1 MYILGLNAFH
11 GDSAACLY
19 KDDKLVAAIEE
30 ERLRRVK
37 HWAGFPVEAIKTCL
51 KEAGIQITDVDHIT
65 ISRNPSAKL
74 FNKITHT
81 LKKMHNLSN
90 LLDRVKNSNK
100 VISVKDILAK
110 EFNVDKNRIKA
121 EIHNIEHHRA
131 HMASAFF
138 VSPFEEAA
146 VLSIDGFGDFTST
159 MVGYGKGNDIKVLDS
174 VTFPHSLGIFYT
186 AFTQYLGFSKY
197 GDEYKVM
204 GLAPYGEPKYVEKVK
219 DVVKLTDDGLFKLN
233 QKYFLHSKSGVSMTW
248 ENGYPNIERIF
259 SDYMIEKFGAVRK
272 KDEKIEKY
280 HMDLAASVQKVTE
293 ITIFH
298 ILNHLQKT
306 TGSENLCIAG
316 GVGQNSVANGKIYL
330 NTKFKNVYL
339 PPAATDAGTAIG
351 SALWLKHQIN
361 KEKRLKQP
369 MLNADTGN
377 SFNDEQIIEE
387 LKKQNLS
394 VVKKTDNEIYDIVS
408 DKLIDA
414 GVVGWFKGGS
424 EFGPRALGY
433 RSILAD
439 PRRADAK
446 EILNIK
452 IKKREKFRPFAPSIL
467 NEYVDEYFEQSQ
479 DVPFMEKVY
488 RIKEE
493 KRKIIPAVT
502 HVDGSGRLQSVHKE
516 INPKYHAL
524 ISKFYDKTGVPIVL
538 NTSFNENEPIVN
550 TPKEA
555 IATFLRTKMD
565 LLILENFVVERI
577 KNEA

>member
-19 KDDKLVAAIEE
+19 KDDKLVLAIEE

-37 HWAGFPVEAIKTCL
+37 HWAGFPSESIKACLNEANIK
-51 KEAGIQITDVDHIT
+51 ITDVDHIT

-81 LKKMHNLSN
+81 LKKMHKLSN
-90 LLDRVKNSNK
+90 LFDRVKNTGKIVS
-100 VISVKDILAK
+100 IKDKLAK
-110 EFNVDKNRIKA
+110 EFNVEKDKIKA
-121 EIHNIEHHRA
+121 KIHNIEHHRS

-138 VSPFEEAA
+138 ISPFKEAA
-146 VLSIDGFGDFTST
+146 ILSVDGFGDFTST
-159 MVGYGKGNDIKVLDS
+159 MIGYGKGNKITVLDS
-174 VTFPHSLGIFYT
+174 VTYPHSLGIFYT

-204 GLAPYGEPKYVEKVK
+204 GLAPYGEPKYVNKVK
-219 DVVKLTDDGLFKLN
+219 DVVELTNDGLFKLN
-233 QKYFLHSKSGVSMTW
+233 QKYFTHSKSGVTMSW
-248 ENGYPNIERIF
+248 EDGYPSIERIF
-259 SDYMIEKFGAVRK
+259 SDYMIEKFGAVRP
-272 KDEKIEKY
+272 KDEQITQY
-280 HMDLAASVQKVTE
+280 HMDLAASVQRVTE
-293 ITIFH
+293 IATFH
-298 ILNHLQKT
+298 ILNHLQKR
-306 TGSENLCIAG
+306 TGLENICIAG
-316 GVGQNSVANGKIYL
+316 GVGQNSVTNGKIYL
-330 NTKFKNVYL
+330 NTQFKSAYL
-339 PPAATDAGTAIG
+339 PPAATDAGTSLG

-361 KEKRLKQP
+361 KEERLDSP
-369 MLNADTGN
+369 MLKADTGN
-377 SFNDEQIIEE
+377 SFNDEQIIEQ
-387 LKKQNLS
+387 LKEKNLKII
-394 VVKKTDNEIYDIVS
+394 KKTDDEINEMVANQ
-408 DKLIDA
+408 LIDA

-439 PRRADAK
+439 PRRDDAK

-467 NEYVDEYFEQSQ
+467 SEYVSDYFEQSQ

-488 RIKEE
+488 QIKEN
-493 KRKIIPAVT
+493 KRKDIPAVT

-516 INPKYHAL
+516 INPKYHAM
-524 ISKFYDKTGVPIVL
+524 ISRFYEKTGVPIVL

-565 LLILENFVVERI
+565 LLVLENFIVVR
-577 KNEA
+577 

>member
-19 KDDKLVAAIEE
+19 KDDKLVLATEE

-37 HWAGFPVEAIKTCL
+37 HWAGFPTESIKACL
-51 KEAGIQITDVDHIT
+51 NEAGIKITDINHIT

-74 FNKITHT
+74 INKIKHT
-81 LKKMHNLSN
+81 LTKMHNLSN
-90 LLDRVKNSNK
+90 IFDRIRNTGK
-100 VISVKDILAK
+100 VASVKDILAK
-110 EFNVDKNRIKA
+110 EFDINKNDIKA

-138 VSPFEEAA
+138 VSPFKEAA
-146 VLSIDGFGDFTST
+146 ILSIDGFGDFTST
-159 MVGYGKGNDIKVLDS
+159 MTGFGKENDITVIDS
-174 VTFPHSLGIFYT
+174 VTYPHSLGIFYT

-204 GLAPYGEPKYVEKVK
+204 GLAPYGEPKYADKVK
-219 DVVKLTDDGLFKLN
+219 DVVELTNDGLFKLN
-233 QKYFLHSKSGVSMTW
+233 QKYFTHSKSGVSMTW
-248 ENGYPNIERIF
+248 EDGYPHIERIF
-259 SDYMIEKFGAVRK
+259 SDYMIEKFGSVRK
-272 KDEKIEKY
+272 KDEPIEKH

-298 ILNHLQKT
+298 ILNYLQKK
-306 TGSENLCIAG
+306 TGFENVCIAG

-339 PPAATDAGTAIG
+339 PPAATDAGTSLG

-361 KEKRLKQP
+361 KEKRLQQA
-369 MLNADTGN
+369 MFNADTGQR
-377 SFNDEQIIEE
+377 FTDEQIISE
-387 LKKQNLS
+387 LKEQNLEI
-394 VVKKTDNEIYDIVS
+394 VEKTDDEINELVADQ
-408 DKLIDA
+408 LIDA

-439 PRRADAK
+439 PRRDDAK
-446 EILNIK
+446 EILNVK

-467 NEYVDEYFEQSQ
+467 SEYVDHYFEQSK
-479 DVPFMEKVY
+479 DVLFMEKVY
-488 RIKEE
+488 QIKEE
-493 KRKIIPAVT
+493 KRKEIPAVT

-516 INPKYHAL
+516 INPKYHAM
-524 ISKFYDKTGVPIVL
+524 IRTFYEKTGVPIVL

-565 LLILENFVVERI
+565 LLILENFVVKR
-577 KNEA
+577 